1 MASIAAAPT
10 ARPRSPLSCR
20 VLKSVTKHSCPENWP
35 SPPLVEERNVH
46 NIAYVSRHVHN
57 NMHMHNNVHVVTF
70 TCTTCTCTCNMHMR
84 MHAHAT
90 CHMHMG
96 ACACGMCMCSAC
108 CAVVVVLLCMCMC
121 TCNPG
126 VSLPI
131 PRFQSP
137 ATETSPALSLLAHC
151 CIQGVRLHCA
161 AHKLVEFDA
170 TI

>member
-84 MHAHAT
+84 MHAHAVLLLL
-90 CHMHMG
+90 CCC
-96 ACACGMCMCSAC
+96 ACACAHAIQEC
-108 CAVVVVLLCMCMC
+108 
-121 TCNPG
+121 
-126 VSLPI
+126 
-131 PRFQSP
+131 RFQSP
-137 ATETSPALSLLAHC
+137 ATETSPALSLFAHC